1 MHALQGERF
10 STTMS
15 CEEHHFMLPTIL
27 REFDTLASS
36 HTPQLVASLVVCG
49 ALLITADR
57 WLAIVAL
64 LVQRLIVVALLWANL
79 EPPLAATWLLAAIA
93 SVVLYVFAEGRL
105 LLGKVRGGKLLDWH
119 SALLPQVAFRG
130 SVAGLG
136 MLVTYGLVQAF
147 PPDLLPLTV
156 GTAVISLLVTAILV
170 LLVADGGLGMGLGVQ
185 TFMDAGRVIYALW
198 GPDTVVWGLW
208 AALDVMVALAASQ
221 LHSAEAP
228 AVNNDVLGGEP

>member
-1 MHALQGERF
+1 
-10 STTMS
+10 
-15 CEEHHFMLPTIL
+15 
-27 REFDTLASS
+27 
-36 HTPQLVASLVVCG
+36 
-49 ALLITADR
+49 
-57 WLAIVAL
+57 
-64 LVQRLIVVALLWANL
+64 
-79 EPPLAATWLLAAIA
+79 
-93 SVVLYVFAEGRL
+93 
-105 LLGKVRGGKLLDWH
+105 
-119 SALLPQVAFRG
+119 
-130 SVAGLG
+130 

-228 AVNNDVLGGEP
+228 AVNNDVLGGEH